1 MLGEFNSADKT
12 RKNEIKE
19 ARKSMTL
26 DLKGASSDPPQRRLS
41 LFEAVPAPD
50 SFRRSVSVNDMVGL
64 AMINRSEPPKLAWPG
79 CAYFY
84 SGGYGTL
91 AQSKSSHQLT
101 LLHNLPLSSPSFDMV
116 SSANIYKYS
125 MNNHSLIEI
134 SLFISLIEIFLSIGA
149 S

>member
-1 MLGEFNSADKT
+1 MLAEYTAADST

-26 DLKGASSDPPQRRLS
+26 DLKGASIEPPEGRLS
-41 LFEAVPAPD
+41 LFEAMPAA

-64 AMINRSEPPKLAWPG
+64 ASIKSSTPRLAWPG

-101 LLHNLPLSSPSFDMV
+101 LLHNLPSPRLHDSVIID
-116 SSANIYKYS
+116 S
-125 MNNHSLIEI
+125 
-134 SLFISLIEIFLSIGA
+134 
-149 S
+149 